1 MELKLTADNIFTI
14 DKPVS
19 WTSFDVVN
27 KIRNITRIKKV
38 GHAGTLDP
46 FATGVLVVLTGI
58 FTKRQSEFMALEKV
72 YRATVKLGEQ
82 TDTGDLTGQV
92 VKTME
97 VPEINESILTTVAG
111 RFMGEIDQVPP
122 MYSAKKQNGKKLYE
136 LARAGKVIPREPR
149 RVHVYDISIEAIDL
163 PEFTMRIRCGK
174 GTYIRTL
181 AEDMGDSLNTCAT
194 LHALRRLAIGP
205 YKIEDAE
212 SIVAFEE
219 RWTSCAA

>member
-1 MELKLTADNIFTI
+1 MKQPADNIFTI
-14 DKPVS
+14 NKPAH

-46 FATGVLVVLTGI
+46 FATGVLVVLTGKN
-58 FTKRQSEFMALEKV
+58 TKRQSEFMALEKV

-82 TDTGDLTGQV
+82 TDTGDYTGEV
-92 VKTME
+92 IKTMT
-97 VPEINESILTTVAG
+97 VPPIQEAELEAVAAD
-111 RFMGEIDQVPP
+111 FVGEIEQIPP

-136 LARAGKVIPREPR
+136 LARAGKVVPREPR
-149 RVHVYDISIEAIDL
+149 RVQIYDIEIENINL
-163 PEFTMRIRCGK
+163 PSFTMRVRCGK

-181 AEDMGDSLNTCAT
+181 AEDIGDALKTCAMLT
-194 LHALRRLAIGP
+194 DLTRLAIGP
-205 YKIEDAE
+205 YTIENAE
-212 SIVAFEE
+212 TIEAFEE

>member
-1 MELKLTADNIFTI
+1 MKQQGDNIFTI
-14 DKPVS
+14 DKPAN

-46 FATGVLVVLTGI
+46 FATGVLVVLTGK
-58 FTKRQSEFMALEKV
+58 FTKRQAEFMALEKT

-82 TDTGDLTGQV
+82 TDTGDFTSDV
-92 VKTME
+92 VKTMD
-97 VPEINESILTTVAG
+97 VPELTSPKILAASEQFIG
-111 RFMGEIDQVPP
+111 AIDQIPP

-136 LARAGKVIPREPR
+136 LAREGKVVPREPQ
-149 RVHVYDISIEAIDL
+149 RVHVYEIDIEMVNL
-163 PEFTMRIRCGK
+163 PEFTMRVRCGK

-181 AEDMGDSLNTCAT
+181 AEDIGSTLKTCAT
-194 LHALRRLAIGP
+194 LTELRRLAIGP
-205 YKIEDAE
+205 YTIEKAE
-212 SIVAFEE
+212 TIDTFEE